1 MVKEGSRRDKSTVEA
16 MRASD
21 LLYVT
26 NSLLRAMISC
36 DSLVFICKAATKSRD
51 HSRDL
56 RLVSKRLLVMD
67 SGIAG
72 SPAQKVAVP
81 PELIDEV
88 AATVDCKITAPQG
101 FEWIWSVRF
110 Y

>member
-1 MVKEGSRRDKSTVEA
+1 
-16 MRASD
+16 
-21 LLYVT
+21 
-26 NSLLRAMISC
+26 
-36 DSLVFICKAATKSRD
+36 
-51 HSRDL
+51 L

>member
-1 MVKEGSRRDKSTVEA
+1 MVKEGSRGDTVEA

-51 HSRDL
+51 HSRDF
-56 RLVSKRLLVMD
+56 RLVSKRVLVMD
-67 SGIAG
+67 CRTSRTEG
-72 SPAQKVAVP
+72 SS
-81 PELIDEV
+81 
-88 AATVDCKITAPQG
+88 AA
-101 FEWIWSVRF
+101 
-110 Y
+110 